1 VCFAVLTSADYIFVA
16 LDFLIHHMWFI
27 ACDWSKIK
35 LFIIKRHES
44 TFFTN
49 QLFFGKDILA
59 LKEFHVKY
67 KNNVHAWLVDMY
79 SMTKI
84 TQCFIHSKLHKISHL
99 RITKIAR
106 ISLFLFI
113 QSPSLW
119 HILCFLHNDWHNR
132 PEANFCFSP
141 AETLQRGRICNATA
155 FSRLTIAYHVC
166 HHYAR
171 ITLHVKK
178 YFVAPARII
187 AVFHI

>member
-67 KNNVHAWLVDMY
+67 KNNIHAWLVDMY

-113 QSPSLW
+113 YPVSFFVT
-119 HILCFLHNDWHNR
+119 H
-132 PEANFCFSP
+132 
-141 AETLQRGRICNATA
+141 TLLFAQW
-155 FSRLTIAYHVC
+155 LT
-166 HHYAR
+166 
-171 ITLHVKK
+171 
-178 YFVAPARII
+178 
-187 AVFHI
+187 